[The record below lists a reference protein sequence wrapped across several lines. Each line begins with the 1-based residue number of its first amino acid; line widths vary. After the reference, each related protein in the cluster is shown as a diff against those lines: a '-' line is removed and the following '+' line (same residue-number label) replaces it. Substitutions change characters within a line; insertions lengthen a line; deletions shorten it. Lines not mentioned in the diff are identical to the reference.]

1 MKNKL
6 RQAMVLSG
14 YFTQFFHHA
23 ACSGV
28 VLLLFAL
35 VAMVLANSPWVG
47 IYESV
52 LHMPLRIVGLELSV
66 LHWINDG
73 LMAIFF
79 FVIGLEIKREFLYG
93 ELHSLSAMALPI
105 VAALGGM
112 VMPAVLYGLV
122 NFGSPTIVGWGIP
135 MATDI
140 AFSLGLLAIAASKA
154 PRGVAVF
161 LTTLAI
167 VDDLGAII
175 IIAAFYNTSLSVSM
189 LFVGLMLFG
198 FLFILNR
205 RGVTWFLPYL
215 LIGLMAWYCFLL
227 SGIHPTIAG
236 VLLGLLIP
244 ASGDSNRSL
253 LHQLERRIHPWSTYV
268 IMPIFALAN
277 AGLPLGDIQLREFIS
292 PVTLG
297 IIVGLCIG
305 KPLGILGSSYL
316 LCKAGFAV
324 LPDRVRPSQMA
335 GAGVLGGIGFTMSL
349 FIASLAFESP
359 AYLAEAK
366 LGVLTASIFAGFAGV
381 AVFTVIGKPTGHSK
395 RQGSCG
401 FGIDE

>member
-305 KPLGILGSSYL
+305 KPLGILGS
-316 LCKAGFAV
+316 
-324 LPDRVRPSQMA
+324 R
-335 GAGVLGGIGFTMSL
+335 
-349 FIASLAFESP
+349 
-359 AYLAEAK
+359 
-366 LGVLTASIFAGFAGV
+366 
-381 AVFTVIGKPTGHSK
+381 
-395 RQGSCG
+395 
-401 FGIDE
+401 